1 MTAKPRYRPPT
12 AKKMKRTGTAKY
24 GPKKNR
30 KTDPVARYQQMQ
42 NSWNSSKFLKKSGTK
57 QGRKLDLEGFNQ
69 WKKIVQDSNKPVKQS
84 RKIYAK
90 KKAPTEKR
98 RDNLRFNLRAKM
110 SQEDYCDRDLKYFHY
125 NNRETPDPLD
135 EMPGQLYEIE
145 G

>member
-1 MTAKPRYRPPT
+1 
-12 AKKMKRTGTAKY
+12 
-24 GPKKNR
+24 
-30 KTDPVARYQQMQ
+30 MQ